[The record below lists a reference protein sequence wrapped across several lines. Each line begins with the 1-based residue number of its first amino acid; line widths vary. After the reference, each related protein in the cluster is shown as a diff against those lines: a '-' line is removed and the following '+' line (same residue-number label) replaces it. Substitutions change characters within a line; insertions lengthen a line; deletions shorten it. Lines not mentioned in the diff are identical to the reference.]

1 MQRFLATAAVFGLST
16 LTLTGCLFAGGPS
29 HGHGLRFGRHGGGW
43 KMGTWLVLAFQV
55 MAVVEILRRDDLSRQ
70 HQALWALAVLLVPV
84 IGLIAY
90 AVAGRNGCGTSCCG
104 RKA

>member
-1 MQRFLATAAVFGLST
+1 MQRLFATAAVFGLST
-16 LTLTGCLFAGGPS
+16 LTLTGCLFAGGS
-29 HGHGLRFGRHGGGW
+29 AHAGRHHGGW

-84 IGLIAY
+84 LGLIAY
-90 AVAGRNGCGTSCCG
+90 AIFGRQGCKTLCCG
-104 RKA
+104 RKG